1 MTAASRRSASAQRR
15 DLFSLFFPFFCCR
28 FIVVVEWPK
37 GRFFFF
43 LPHYFHSIFNSF
55 TEFFFLKLIG
65 APEQWVSLGLSGLV
79 GFFNGF

>member
-28 FIVVVEWPK
+28 FIVDVEWPK
-37 GRFFFF
+37 GRFFSFYRIIFIRF
-43 LPHYFHSIFNSF
+43 LTLLPS
-55 TEFFFLKLIG
+55 FFFKKLIG
-65 APEQWVSLGLSGLV
+65 AAEQWVSLGLSGLV